1 MKKRFKVGGIIIS
14 LALCALWQYDQSN
27 GIQAWFVDILLRA
40 AWTRTKAS
48 GHPVK
53 PWPGACTWPI
63 ARLSIPH
70 LNIERIVL
78 SQAGNG
84 LSIFALGHSDSSVFP
99 GDLGNSVLNIYY
111 RDIFETFLKRL
122 KIGNTLVLESLRHGR
137 WHYQIADVKIVKKTK
152 TYWVEPSLNRRLTLI
167 SCYPCLNV
175 EEDLRYVVVA
185 EEVVVAEKKDK
196 EGNHKGLPLP

>member
-14 LALCALWQYDQSN
+14 LALCTAAWQYDQSH
-27 GIQAWFVDILLRA
+27 GVQAWFVHFLLRA

-53 PWPGACTWPI
+53 PWPGARTWPI

-70 LNIERIVL
+70 LNIEQIVL

-84 LSIFALGHSDSSVFP
+84 LSTFALGHAGSSVLP
-99 GDLGNSVLNIYY
+99 GESGNSVLNIYY
-111 RDIFETFLKRL
+111 RNIFETFLEKL
-122 KIGNTLVLESLRHGR
+122 KLGDTLVLESLRHGR
-137 WHYQIADVKIVKKTK
+137 WHYQIAEVKIVKKTN

-175 EEDLRYVVVA
+175 EEDKRYVVVA
-185 EEVVVAEKKDK
+185 EEEAK
-196 EGNHKGLPLP
+196 EGNNHKGLPLPY

>member
-1 MKKRFKVGGIIIS
+1 MKKRFKVGGIIII
-14 LALCALWQYDQSN
+14 LVLCTAVWQYDQSDSV
-27 GIQAWFVDILLRA
+27 QAWFVHFLLRA

-53 PWPGACTWPI
+53 PWPGARTWPI
-63 ARLSIPH
+63 ARLSIPYLH
-70 LNIERIVL
+70 IEQIVL

-84 LSIFALGHSDSSVFP
+84 LSIFALGHSGSSVLP
-99 GDLGNSVLNIYY
+99 GDSGNSVLNIYY
-111 RDIFETFLKRL
+111 RDIFEMFLEKL
-122 KIGNTLVLESLRHGR
+122 KLGDTLVLESLRHGH
-137 WHYQIADVKIVKKTK
+137 WHYQISVVKIVNKKD

-185 EEVVVAEKKDK
+185 EEENK
-196 EGNHKGLPLP
+196 EGNNKGLPLLY